1 MTPQRFKDET
11 LRALVDT
18 VEAVARRAPTVMLF
32 EDMHWV
38 DPTTL
43 ETMDLLIHR
52 VRNMPLLLVI
62 THRPEFAPRWPHQ
75 SHVTALSLTKL
86 TRPHS
91 SALVSLLTLG
101 KALPADLLGQI
112 LAKTDGVPL
121 FIEELT
127 KSILESGA
135 VKDTGSH
142 WEYSGAVAAL
152 AVPLTL
158 RNSLMARL
166 DRFAPV
172 KEIAQIGAVIG
183 REFSYELL
191 AAVAPHA
198 QPERD
203 RALAQLIESG
213 LAFQRGAPPD
223 AAYTFKHALVQ
234 DAAYNSLLKRRR
246 QELHAKI
253 ERVIRERFPN
263 VADAEP
269 ELLAHHNTEARQF
282 EKAIPLWRKA
292 GGLALKRMALAEAIA
307 HLNKGL
313 DLIAALP
320 ASPEC
325 DTEELELRTLL
336 GTAWMAL
343 RGWSAP
349 EVWESLKS
357 CTAARQTAPPRRCV
371 AHDILDTLL
380 PRVDD
385 RASRRDAELGGPN
398 FLTLPRI
405 TTTRTWLLSG
415 TLSRLPLIFGM
426 AT

>member
-1 MTPQRFKDET
+1 M
-11 LRALVDT
+11 
-18 VEAVARRAPTVMLF
+18 
-32 EDMHWV
+32 
-38 DPTTL
+38 
-43 ETMDLLIHR
+43 
-52 VRNMPLLLVI
+52 
-62 THRPEFAPRWPHQ
+62 
-75 SHVTALSLTKL
+75 
-86 TRPHS
+86 
-91 SALVSLLTLG
+91 
-101 KALPADLLGQI
+101 
-112 LAKTDGVPL
+112 
-121 FIEELT
+121 
-127 KSILESGA
+127 
-135 VKDTGSH
+135 
-142 WEYSGAVAAL
+142 AAL

-191 AAVAPHA
+191 AALAPHA

-223 AAYTFKHALVQ
+223 ACYTFKHALVQ

-292 GGLALKRMALAEAIA
+292 GGLALKRMALAEAIV
-307 HLNKGL
+307 HLKKGL
-313 DLIAALP
+313 DLVASLP
-320 ASPEC
+320 ASPKR

-357 CTAARQTAPPRRCV
+357 CTAACQTTPPRRYV

-398 FLTLPRI
+398 
-405 TTTRTWLLSG
+405 S
-415 TLSRLPLIFGM
+415 
-426 AT
+426 